1 MNTDEN
7 EISLLDL
14 LLVVAKNLKL
24 LILGPIAMGF
34 LALAFAYTLPQSFTS
49 QAILA
54 LPASTSTSTPTP
66 TPVQATAMMI
76 SPVVLDPVIVS
87 LDLAD
92 GYSIE
97 GARAR
102 LLNQIKAVVGKD
114 GLLRL
119 DVTAR
124 TSLEARA
131 IANAVVDTWL
141 KSTAPG
147 AQDLADMEVR
157 LTYAKASLAAVSR
170 LLARLAAGGNS
181 ILNKPLTL
189 GDAGTSMVA
198 VGELQARYLADVLTI
213 PRAMQGLSHD
223 VVMQPPTLPAE
234 PNVRKKSLIAVLAA
248 LGSGFALLLW
258 VFMRQAW
265 KTAALDPDAADK
277 QAKLRAVFGFKQPV

>member
-7 EISLLDL
+7 EVSLLDL
-14 LLVVAKNLKL
+14 LLLVAENLKL
-24 LILGPIAMGF
+24 LILGPLVIG
-34 LALAFAYTLPQSFTS
+34 LIALAFSYTLPQSFTS

-54 LPASTSTSTPTP
+54 LPTSTSTSTPTP
-66 TPVQATAMMI
+66 TQAAAMMI
-76 SPVVLDPVIVS
+76 SPLVLDPVIVA

-92 GYSIE
+92 GLSIE

-102 LLNQIKAVVGKD
+102 LVPQVKAAVGKD

-119 DVTAR
+119 DVTSR

-131 IANAVVDTWL
+131 IANAVIDTWL

-147 AQDLADMEVR
+147 AQDLADMEKR
-157 LTYAKASLAAVSR
+157 LGYATTSLASVTR
-170 LLARLAAGGNS
+170 LLAHLAGGGVS
-181 ILNKPLTL
+181 LLNKPLTL

-198 VGELQARYLADVLTI
+198 VGELQARYLADVLNI
-213 PRAMQGLSHD
+213 PRAMQGLSRD
-223 VVMQPPTLPAE
+223 VVMQAPTLPAE
-234 PNVRKKSLIAVLAA
+234 PNGRKKSLIAILAA

-265 KTAALDPDAADK
+265 KTAALNPEAAEK
-277 QAKLRAVFGFKQPV
+277 QAKLRAAIGFK